1 MPRIYTKVLP
11 VRTVI
16 DVVDRQ
22 PQWSEA
28 STLPLIRI
36 RVKVTF
42 ESVMTEQKKPL
53 WLEGE
58 VQVFPDRSTEIVSLE
73 PQYGDVIGT
82 KVEPILDVYKDALRK
97 AFKDTNLN
105 ILGVAP

>member
-1 MPRIYTKVLP
+1 MRRPASNVISWGIS
-11 VRTVI
+11 TVG
-16 DVVDRQ
+16 
-22 PQWSEA
+22 
-28 STLPLIRI
+28 TL
-36 RVKVTF
+36 
-42 ESVMTEQKKPL
+42 SEQKKPM

-73 PQYGDVIGT
+73 PQYGDIIGT
-82 KVEPILDVYKDALRK
+82 KVEPILDIYRDALRK